1 MDFSEVYSDSMGSV
15 SAAARSGSLVR
26 VRDLVRSGFSLDVKD
41 NRGWNCLHE
50 GAAQGHKGCVR
61 EILRAAASSSSLDFR
76 SFVNSQTHEGETP
89 LFFAAQNGHPS
100 VVKLLLRAK
109 ADVNLQTVDLSCP
122 LYAAVDRGHTEV
134 VQLLLLKGAEVNRSH
149 TASCWTC
156 LHQAVYKGHSEI
168 VKLLSAV
175 SDLESKDDH
184 GITPLFVAAQ
194 YGRFS
199 CLRTLI
205 AAGACVDSQASDGA
219 SPLLL
224 SSQEGHELCVSEL
237 LCHGADPNLSCSE
250 EWTQLPLHAAAQFGR
265 TEILQKLIPLTD
277 RSIGHAPGQVSP
289 LYLCVQSDQRGA
301 LQLLLREGF
310 SPDAQDCKELLGL
323 KSPLTQAVA
332 LALDDDHHSLDTVR
346 ILLSAGATVLRETW
360 VLILKSDQPDLL
372 QLVLDFRT
380 IPGLSPQ
387 SRVLLGPG
395 PRPRLGPALGS
406 WRDFSEQEMQ
416 DLLEE
421 ALDQTQTGLVWM
433 PLLLS
438 AGLEP
443 NALMNDR
450 MFSKAPGPVLNLLL
464 QNLDW
469 SSLGPGLRLVLDQRK
484 TDQTWAP
491 LTVFDS
497 IPSLSHLCRLNIRK
511 VLGSASLMKTTILHQ
526 LPVPASLHHFLQ
538 FRDVQSAV

>member
-50 GAAQGHKGCVR
+50 GA
-61 EILRAAASSSSLDFR
+61 
-76 SFVNSQTHEGETP
+76 
-89 LFFAAQNGHPS
+89 
-100 VVKLLLRAK
+100 
-109 ADVNLQTVDLSCP
+109 
-122 LYAAVDRGHTEV
+122 
-134 VQLLLLKGAEVNRSH
+134 
-149 TASCWTC
+149 
-156 LHQAVYKGHSEI
+156 
-168 VKLLSAV
+168 
-175 SDLESKDDH
+175 
-184 GITPLFVAAQ
+184 
-194 YGRFS
+194 
-199 CLRTLI
+199 
-205 AAGACVDSQASDGA
+205 
-219 SPLLL
+219 
-224 SSQEGHELCVSEL
+224 EGHELCVSEL

-265 TEILQKLIPLTD
+265 TEILQKLIPLID

-310 SPDAQDCKELLGL
+310 SPDAQDCKELLGSDL
-323 KSPLTQAVA
+323 VLVLFSLTI
-332 LALDDDHHSLDTVR
+332 HSWIVLVR

-372 QLVLDFRT
+372 
-380 IPGLSPQ
+380 
-387 SRVLLGPG
+387 GP
-395 PRPRLGPALGS
+395 
-406 WRDFSEQEMQ
+406 
-416 DLLEE
+416 E

>member
-50 GAAQGHKGCVR
+50 GAAQGHKGC
-61 EILRAAASSSSLDFR
+61 
-76 SFVNSQTHEGETP
+76 THEGETP

-156 LHQAVYKGHSEI
+156 LHQAI
-168 VKLLSAV
+168 VELLSAV

-332 LALDDDHHSLDTVR
+332 LALDDDHH
-346 ILLSAGATVLRETW
+346 RETW